1 MLQNVFSSP
10 CSKNKSSFLILLGG
24 SKNCLLRP
32 FQLIPYDQ
40 METATK
46 FSDIDN
52 KKLLMKSCTLTKAL
66 EKFPDNAREMKLQ
79 WLDQSYVD
87 LNVSNNNMYFK
98 VSK

>member
-1 MLQNVFSSP
+1 
-10 CSKNKSSFLILLGG
+10 
-24 SKNCLLRP
+24 
-32 FQLIPYDQ
+32 

-52 KKLLMKSCTLTKAL
+52 QKLLMNSCTLTKAL